1 MDDHPIQTR
10 PMPPS
15 RWELET
21 TGERWTAYRD
31 RFARL
36 HAEGVD
42 VDGEARFV
50 DALLPRGAAVLDGGC
65 GTGRVATALHS
76 RGHRVVGVDRDA
88 GLLAE
93 ARVRYPGVRYQQGDL
108 GDLAADSFAPE
119 GPAAFDAIVLA
130 GNVAVYLAP
139 GSERAVLANLLR
151 LLTPNGLLIAGFA
164 TDRAYTPVRFD
175 TDLHAVGLPSQQ
187 RFATWQ
193 LAPWHDSADWVV
205 TVARREAGQ
214 I

>member
-1 MDDHPIQTR
+1 
-10 PMPPS
+10 MPPS

-21 TGERWTAYRD
+21 TGQRWTAYRD

-50 DALLPRGAAVLDGGC
+50 DALLPRGATVLDGGC
-65 GTGRVATALHS
+65 GTGRVAAALHA

-93 ARVRYPGVRYQQGDL
+93 ARARYPGVRYQQGDL
-108 GDLAADSFAPE
+108 GELSAASFAPD
-119 GPAAFDAIVLA
+119 GPGAFDAIVLA

-139 GSERAVLANLLR
+139 GSERAVLATLVR
-151 LLTPNGLLIAGFA
+151 LLTPNGLLVAGFA
-164 TDRAYTPVRFD
+164 TDRAYTPARFHAH
-175 TDLHAVGLPSQQ
+175 LRAVGLPIRQL
-187 RFATWQ
+187 FATWQ
-193 LAPWHDSADWVV
+193 LATWHENADWVV
-205 TVARREAGQ
+205 TVACQAADPV
-214 I
+214 

>member
-1 MDDHPIQTR
+1 MDHP
-10 PMPPS
+10 PELPAKPPS

-21 TGERWTAYRD
+21 TGQRWTAYRD

-36 HAEGVD
+36 HDDGVD

-65 GTGRVATALHS
+65 GTGRVAAALHA

-93 ARVRYPGVRYQQGDL
+93 ARARYPGVRYRQGDL
-108 GDLAADSFAPE
+108 GELTAASFAPD
-119 GPAAFDAIVLA
+119 GPGAFDAIVLA

-139 GSERAVLANLLR
+139 GSERAVLATLVR
-151 LLTPNGLLIAGFA
+151 LLAPAGVLVAGFV
-164 TDRAYTPVRFD
+164 TDRAYTPARFD
-175 TDLHAVGLPSQQ
+175 VDLVAVGLPIQQ

-205 TVARREAGQ
+205 TVARRATAP